1 MPNETMQAI
10 LDAALPVFA
19 KSGFSAARISD
30 IADAAG
36 VGKGTVYLYF
46 PSKEDLLIGVLE
58 AYADKML
65 DLMSELFT
73 EEGSPEQQIRH
84 FFHAA
89 YRLLATNADLITI
102 IEQRP
107 FLTNKKL
114 RGRAEMM
121 FRNMIE
127 RLIHKITASME
138 PIQAAPF
145 DLEIIATAAIGIFT
159 SFPMYRILHPEEPEE
174 ALIERVS
181 SEMSRFFCAAFL
193 SEKGC

>member
-1 MPNETMQAI
+1 MPNETLQAI

-19 KSGFSAARISD
+19 KSGFAAARISD

-58 AYADKML
+58 AYADKTL
-65 DLMSELFT
+65 ELMDELFT
-73 EEGSPEQQIRH
+73 EEGSPEEQINH
-84 FFHAA
+84 FFQSA

-127 RLIHKITASME
+127 RVIHKITTSME
-138 PIQAAPF
+138 SIQAVPF

-159 SFPMYRILHPEEPEE
+159 SFPMYRILHPEEAEE
-174 ALIERVS
+174 ELIERVS
-181 SEMSRFFCAAFL
+181 SEMARFFCAAFL
-193 SEKGC
+193 SAKGC